1 MNETKIKI
9 TRFEHNEYYIDIIEM
24 DDEFEAWICEKEY
37 GVSLFALGLPKY
49 QPTFQESG
57 LTFASFYEFV
67 EEKLEEFIDEYVE
80 FRDKY
85 FNE

>member
-1 MNETKIKI
+1 MKDTNIKI
-9 TRFEHNEYYIDIIEM
+9 TRLEHNEYYIDIVEM
-24 DDEFEAWICEKEY
+24 EDEFEAWICEKGD

-49 QPTFQESG
+49 QPSFQESG
-57 LTFASFYEFV
+57 ETFASFYEFV

-80 FRDKY
+80 FRNKY